1 MSLTS
6 MLQKNVTG
14 TVDKAYILFRRRQEV
29 EDPKDVNDAFSFLA
43 KMGEKMAASAAAQT
57 GQEGNIAVYGENDYQ
72 PIKVQYN
79 PSTLQL
85 SSRGG
90 KSFNRYSGVGGN
102 GSGQFQI
109 DDIPFEVTLNMDLIF
124 DSMEIRDAFSYLDG
138 STGSIT
144 GAAKKATAIKDSVSG
159 LFQNQNAAGNQEYN
173 GLTVQ
178 DMSEL
183 FVSAITNAYTR
194 MICVVW
200 NKTVFWG
207 ELCGVTIEYSMFNSK
222 GSPIR
227 SKVHLEIRQDQ
238 RSNATVA
245 AWKRTYKGLFTAA
258 NKLSTDKKLTST
270 SSMVSNYLNLS

>member
-1 MSLTS
+1 MSLTT
-6 MLQKNVTG
+6 MLQKNITG
-14 TVDKAYILFRRRQEV
+14 NVEKAYILFRKIPDANERISV
-29 EDPKDVNDAFSFLA
+29 DAAFSGLSSL
-43 KMGEKMAASAAAQT
+43 GQKMASFAAGQT
-57 GQEGNIAVYGENDYQ
+57 GQEGNIDVYQDRNYT

-90 KSFNRYSGVGGN
+90 KSFNKYSGVGGN

-109 DDIPFEVTLNMDLIF
+109 DDVPFEITLNMDLIF
-124 DSMEIRDAFSYLDG
+124 DSMQLGDAFSYLDG
-138 STGSIT
+138 SSGSIT
-144 GAAKKATAIKDSVSG
+144 GAVKKAAAVKDSISG
-159 LFQNQNAAGNQEYN
+159 LLHNNEEENQEYT

-178 DMSEL
+178 DVSEL

-194 MICVVW
+194 MVCVVW

-207 ELCGVTIEYSMFNSK
+207 ELVGATIEYSMFNSK

-227 SKVHLEIRQDQ
+227 SKVHLEIRQDK
-238 RSNATVA
+238 RANTTAAT
-245 AWKRTYKGLFTAA
+245 WKKTYTNLFTAA
-258 NKLSTDKKLTST
+258 EKLSNDKKLTST